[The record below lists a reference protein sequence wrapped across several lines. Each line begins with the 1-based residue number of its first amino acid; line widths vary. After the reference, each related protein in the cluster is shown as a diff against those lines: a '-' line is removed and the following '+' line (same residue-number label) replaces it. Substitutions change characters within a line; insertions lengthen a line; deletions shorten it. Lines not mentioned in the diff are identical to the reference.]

1 MVPYIRL
8 VDLQDEYVLNHYI
21 YNNPEV
27 NYYFT
32 DDWSAEMYEMLAF
45 AGFISITTKDEL
57 KNEYI
62 LPEMQFSY
70 AVLTWD
76 NLYISKRIKKLIK
89 RHVLGKNNYSITIN
103 KDIDAVFKKL
113 ELYHDGKNWLSQ
125 KYLRMLKECNNFNNN
140 FNLISVEL
148 WDDKTLIAGE
158 IGYSI
163 GSTYTSLTG
172 FFDKENYSDFGKI
185 QLYALALILKES
197 GFKIWNMGHPYMDYK
212 FKMGAK
218 EYQRL
223 DFLNIWK
230 KHRDDKRVILKDSML
245 KDLKDLL

>member
-45 AGFISITTKDEL
+45 AGFISITTKDEF

-125 KYLRMLKECNNFNNN
+125 KYLKTLKECNNKNNK
-140 FNLISVEL
+140 FNLISVEV
-148 WDDKTLIAGE
+148 WDNETLIAGE
-158 IGYSI
+158 IGYSF

-172 FFDKENYSDFGKI
+172 FFDKENYRH
-185 QLYALALILKES
+185 LK
-197 GFKIWNMGHPYMDYK
+197 
-212 FKMGAK
+212 
-218 EYQRL
+218 L
-223 DFLNIWK
+223 
-230 KHRDDKRVILKDSML
+230 
-245 KDLKDLL
+245 